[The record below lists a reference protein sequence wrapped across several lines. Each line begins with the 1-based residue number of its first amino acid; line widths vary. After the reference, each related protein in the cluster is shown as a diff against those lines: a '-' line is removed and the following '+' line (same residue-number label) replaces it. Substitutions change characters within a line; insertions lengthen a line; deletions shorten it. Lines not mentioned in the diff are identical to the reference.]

1 VAYTALAVCSNGWVA
16 LGTETSTNYT
26 NVGLPNASAPAKAVF
41 GVWDDLNP
49 GAAGPGEVYYYS
61 DAVNH
66 RFVVE
71 WFRVQHYGSTATEN
85 FEILLYDP
93 AYYPTPTGDGEII
106 VQYRNAMQ
114 EADNTVGIQN
124 SVRTVGIQYYLD
136 GTYHTLGVPITDTFA
151 VKFTPIRPT
160 VGVVEE
166 GDLSALLGGRRLL
179 VFPSVTRGRLNI
191 AYSISKEQS
200 AKGIALKIYDI
211 SGRLIR
217 SFALSPMP
225 LAQSVVWKG
234 DDANGRQVAAGVYFV
249 KLTAD
254 GKETVEKAVLLR

>member
-1 VAYTALAVCSNGWVA
+1 
-16 LGTETSTNYT
+16 
-26 NVGLPNASAPAKAVF
+26 
-41 GVWDDLNP
+41 
-49 GAAGPGEVYYYS
+49 
-61 DAVNH
+61 
-66 RFVVE
+66 VVE
-71 WFRVQHYGSTATEN
+71 WFRVPHISYPATEEN

-93 AYYPTPTGDGEII
+93 AYTPTPTGDGEII
-106 VQYRNAMQ
+106 IQYKTAMK
-114 EADNTVGIQN
+114 ETDNTCGIEN
-124 SVRTVGIQYYLD
+124 SIQTVGIQYFLE

-166 GDLSALLGGRRLL
+166 GGLSALLSARRLT
-179 VFPSVTRGRLNI
+179 VFPSVTRGRLQI
-191 AYSISKEQS
+191 AYNIGKEQS

-211 SGRLIR
+211 TGRMVK

-225 LAQSVVWKG
+225 YANKVTWTG
-234 DDANGRQVAAGVYFV
+234 DDEAGRAVAAGVYFV